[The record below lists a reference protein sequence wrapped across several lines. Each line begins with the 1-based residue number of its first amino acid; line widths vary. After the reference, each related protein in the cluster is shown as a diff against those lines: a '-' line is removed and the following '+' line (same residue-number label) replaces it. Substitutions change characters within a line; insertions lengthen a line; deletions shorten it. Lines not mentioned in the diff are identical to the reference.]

1 MMTGDPVKVLRM
13 QADLDAAYA
22 RIAELEAEVKKR
34 VEAADAVLALI
45 LPDWEDLKARLE
57 VNREA
62 LAICQTRRREE
73 TEALQARIAELEA
86 KDEPNSKD
94 AGGAAETGV

>member
-1 MMTGDPVKVLRM
+1 MMTGDPQRILAM
-13 QADLDAAYA
+13 QQDLAHQ
-22 RIAELEAEVKKR
+22 ELV
-34 VEAADAVLALI
+34 I
-45 LPDWEDLKARLE
+45 QDLQARLN

-62 LAICQTRRREE
+62 LEICQTRRREE